1 MINQLIYNNGNKIL
15 VGAAEKAGSS
25 AIILTMGYPVLGKFK
40 SRRDREALLKKGL
53 WKEIYHKGV
62 TNWIEYP
69 IRIAVVRDPVERLI
83 SCYRDRVLIKN
94 RDKMRDKYKSFSS
107 FVDNLDI
114 ARQESEDLFKHSRP
128 LVDILGPASN
138 YTKIIDM
145 ENISTEFVPIIK
157 QVSGNNNV
165 PDIIFNKNTKAEK
178 VISTNKDI
186 QKIKK
191 YYKEDYEE
199 YGSYFVY

>member
-1 MINQLIYNNGNKIL
+1 MINQLIYHNGNKIL

-25 AIILTMGYPVLGKFK
+25 TIILTMGYPVLGKFK

-94 RDKMRDKYKSFSS
+94 IDKIRDIYKSVSS